1 MGASTTRNRLSWQA
15 AARVFFVVEYLSF
28 WTQLFSLSV
37 HTWRQ
42 EPLFMFT
49 SPSLSLP
56 LTSISPGWSGN
67 CVFSHTHIADAHRCL
82 ADRRGCSRVIS
93 EVFTL
98 RGPKRPHGEE
108 SLPLS
113 RWIRERERE
122 RNKEERERERE
133 RNDTQS
139 VSQGITLPWCW
150 GLQAAGQEMR
160 RRTPTDLQP
169 LAASQPITETI

>member
-1 MGASTTRNRLSWQA
+1 M
-15 AARVFFVVEYLSF
+15 
-28 WTQLFSLSV
+28 
-37 HTWRQ
+37 
-42 EPLFMFT
+42 
-49 SPSLSLP
+49 
-56 LTSISPGWSGN
+56 
-67 CVFSHTHIADAHRCL
+67 FSHTHIADAHRCL
-82 ADRRGCSRVIS
+82 ADQCGCSRVIS

-113 RWIRERERE
+113 RWIRERERGIK
-122 RNKEERERERE
+122 RRRERERE
-133 RNDTQS
+133 RNDTLS

-150 GLQAAGQEMR
+150 SLQAAGQEMR